1 MAQYIILIILF
12 VSFSGF
18 QSVCI
23 TPDLQLSLSIF
34 RESVRTRNVSSIDI
48 DVFQRQF
55 KTEKKKKCQKS
66 ISSFVCLSE
75 TIIRVFRNQF
85 PFFEVEKKCICDK
98 CQLPFI
104 SKKNFLNLHTKC
116 MPIFENVPVFTKSLL
131 SNELK

>member
-55 KTEKKKKCQKS
+55 KTEKKKKC
-66 ISSFVCLSE
+66 
-75 TIIRVFRNQF
+75 
-85 PFFEVEKKCICDK
+85 
-98 CQLPFI
+98 
-104 SKKNFLNLHTKC
+104 
-116 MPIFENVPVFTKSLL
+116 
-131 SNELK
+131 